1 MQRPQEKMQGF
12 TLIELIVVILLVS
25 ILSIYAASRFSGV
38 SSVSAYAAR
47 EQAISIIRQIQL
59 DRMQSNLSS
68 TTTDSDY
75 TLYVSSSC
83 LGSYQAC
90 SLGGNDRSDILQGNE
105 LSFTTSPSV
114 SVIEFSLL
122 GNPLGSAASGVTI
135 NIEAPA
141 SQSSVCLNAQGYV
154 SQGAC

>member
-1 MQRPQEKMQGF
+1 MKRNQKGF

-75 TLYVSSSC
+75 TLYVRGSC

-90 SLGGNDRSDILQGNE
+90 SSGDNNRSDILQGNE
-105 LSFTTSPSV
+105 LSFTTSV

>member
-1 MQRPQEKMQGF
+1 MQRPKEKMQGF

-47 EQAISIIRQIQL
+47 EQVISIIRQIQL

-68 TTTDSDY
+68 TSATSDY
-75 TLYVSSSC
+75 TLYVSGSC

-90 SLGGNDRSDILQGNE
+90 SLGDNNRSDMLQGHE
-105 LSFTTSPSV
+105 LQFSTSPDV

-122 GNPLGSAASGVTI
+122 GNPLGSAANGVTI

-141 SQSSVCLNAQGYV
+141 SQSSVCLNSQGYV
-154 SQGAC
+154 SQGPC